1 MMAGEMNASLMDE
14 LIILAEKYH
23 FLIIEHNSDRELW
36 FGPGHYP
43 LIANRRHRDR
53 LLYLGCMSSLITPLN
68 YFGVVAGPDH
78 FTGAFKAKWL
88 KSSLDERRQLA
99 GTVITLLYTVK
110 TQKSL

>member
-53 LLYLGCMSSLITPLN
+53 LIYLGCLSSLITPLN

-78 FTGAFKAKWL
+78 FTGAFKEKWL
-88 KSSLDERRQLA
+88 KRSEERRV
-99 GTVITLLYTVK
+99 GKECVSTCRSRWSPYH
-110 TQKSL
+110 